1 MKKTFW
7 VLAVIAICLVGY
19 LTAIAWIGVGS
30 ANAREAHDRSAK
42 AATDGKIRMQ
52 TEIAR
57 KKALKTMFPD
67 TAIPVLAGLWPCA
80 PNVADLPGLVRERSA
95 LDDENA
101 PDTMVNVFTK
111 AIVRARAITVSSRS
125 ILRVLKTEP
134 GLRYV
139 KLIEVKPLAFAYQ
152 RQAAEG
158 CWITAATIGE
168 AK

>member
-7 VLAVIAICLVGY
+7 VLAVIAICIAGY
-19 LTAIAWIGVGS
+19 LTALAWIGIGS
-30 ANAREAHDRSAK
+30 ANAREAHDRSVK
-42 AATDGKIRMQ
+42 AATDGKLRMQ

-57 KKALKTMFPD
+57 QKALKTTSPD
-67 TAIPVLAGLWPCA
+67 TAIPVLAGLWPCS
-80 PNVADLPGLVRERSA
+80 PNVADLPGLVRVRSA

-101 PDTMVNVFTK
+101 PDTMVNVFTN
-111 AIVRARAITVSSRS
+111 ALVRASAVTVSSRS
-125 ILRVLKTEP
+125 ILRVLKAEP

-139 KLIEVKPLAFAYQ
+139 KVIEVKPLAFAYQ